1 MKSLINFIKDHG
13 LKVTPQRVAMIKT
26 IKANGH
32 INIDD
37 LYKNIKDEF
46 PAISL
51 ATLYK
56 NIIQFIEKGLIREIA
71 IPNHKTQYE
80 LKYSEHAHFICK
92 KCNLVRDLKFGDEVE
107 LKLNISI
114 ENIENI
120 SINIYGD
127 CCKDI

>member
-71 IPNHKTQYE
+71 IQ
-80 LKYSEHAHFICK
+80 II
-92 KCNLVRDLKFGDEVE
+92 
-107 LKLNISI
+107 KLNMS
-114 ENIENI
+114 
-120 SINIYGD
+120 
-127 CCKDI
+127 